1 MTVHRSARTH
11 GPRWGHDLRTL
22 HGKLT
27 DGAKAKIEA
36 TYEALG
42 SPYRE
47 WKGPDGV
54 EAILRRER
62 RGFVSWRYLA
72 EGHDGSLT
80 SNPFDDT
87 ETIAAHCESCS
98 PW

>member
-1 MTVHRSARTH
+1 MSWRYLAE
-11 GPRWGHDLRTL
+11 GHD
-22 HGKLT
+22 GSLT
-27 DGAKAKIEA
+27 SNPFDDTETIAAHCE
-36 TYEALG
+36 
-42 SPYRE
+42 SC

>member
-1 MTVHRSARTH
+1 MNALNKTESPLQTPEPLPDLVTTGQLVLGRSATS
-11 GPRWGHDLRTL
+11 L
-22 HGKLT
+22 
-27 DGAKAKIEA
+27 
-36 TYEALG
+36 
-42 SPYRE
+42 YRE